1 MKGGY
6 KKFKFPF
13 TNIYLIHWKPQ
24 TITPIHPHPNIECSF
39 MVLKGELE
47 ENIYHKMNTDGYYM
61 VNKKILKQYQ
71 CSHINDLIGEHS
83 VKNLY
88 DTHACSLHYY
98 KQI

>member
-47 ENIYHKMNTDGYYM
+47 ENIYKMHTDGYYM
-61 VNKKILKQYQ
+61 INKKILKVP
-71 CSHINDLIGEHS
+71 INFEISE
-83 VKNLY
+83 KLY
-88 DTHACSLHYY
+88 ILYIFLY
-98 KQI
+98 FFKI